1 MNNTSGNL
9 QQELAN
15 KESEINKLN
24 KKIQQ
29 LEQDVVQLKRE
40 KAAEEDRREQEK
52 VKFEKIIKDL
62 EARIALL

>member
-1 MNNTSGNL
+1 MNNTSGKL

-29 LEQDVVQLKRE
+29 LEQDIVTLKKE
-40 KAAEEDRREQEK
+40 KSAEEDRRE
-52 VKFEKIIKDL
+52 
-62 EARIALL
+62 